1 VKLIT
6 SVVLSPMERRAL
18 RAARRASGL
27 TAKIVAHQ
35 AGCTVSRLYS
45 WEAGARHPSGDAF
58 SRWCVVL
65 SDALDEAEK
74 KRVTTLHQVA

>member
-1 VKLIT
+1 VKLVT
-6 SVVLSPMERRAL
+6 SVVLSPTERMAL
-18 RAARRASGL
+18 RAARRAGGL
-27 TAKIVAHQ
+27 TAKVVAHQ
-35 AGCTVSRLYS
+35 TGCTVSLLYS
-45 WEAGARHPSGDAF
+45 WEAGTRHPSGDAF